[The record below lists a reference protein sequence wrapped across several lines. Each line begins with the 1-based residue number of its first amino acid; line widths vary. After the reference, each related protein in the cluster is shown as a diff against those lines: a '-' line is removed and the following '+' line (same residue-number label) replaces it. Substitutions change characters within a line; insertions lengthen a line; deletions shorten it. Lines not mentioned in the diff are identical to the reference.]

1 METNSSQT
9 WFTSKKGCLPCCLR
23 SFEEMKWKKHKRTKV
38 FARALK
44 RELIHS
50 DIFAMDGCL
59 RGSSS
64 DEKIF
69 TIKAFHVTADYC
81 FTDEYL
87 EYFEFWKTHKAIYTE
102 FVTSKNAKRNRE
114 ADWNFWGWWR
124 SLKNDVSWL
133 GISVLDLRG
142 KILTHMQSMSAG
154 LAFIESFF
162 TCGNKPGAVFLLNFI
177 NFMFP
182 KIFYR
187 ERLNSQRWLGEKL
200 IVGLEVQVCTKIG
213 KSCGCNFMMDIKNV
227 CT

>member
-50 DIFAMDGCL
+50 DIFAGKLDGCL

-133 GISVLDLRG
+133 GILGLG
-142 KILTHMQSMSAG
+142 FAG
-154 LAFIESFF
+154 ENIDSYAKHVGRLSFYWIIF
-162 TCGNKPGAVFLLNFI
+162 YVRKQTGAVFPLNFI
-177 NFMFP
+177 NFMFQN
-182 KIFYR
+182 IFYR
-187 ERLNSQRWLGEKL
+187 ERLNS
-200 IVGLEVQVCTKIG
+200 
-213 KSCGCNFMMDIKNV
+213 
-227 CT
+227 